1 MKIIAD
7 HPEKPKPHVA
17 AFYPAAIRRFFSRC
31 CLLLL
36 FCLSGS
42 APAQW
47 YKASAFSAGE
57 WLKYKV
63 KWGFIRLGTIEV
75 FQEEIADANPPA
87 FRVMMRAKSAK
98 LQIISV
104 FFVNEGIVNP
114 RQPTL
119 QQFTITVGKDARDVT
134 TYTFDPS
141 TGNVLMKKTVE
152 DQLVFEDS
160 LTYRENLY
168 DAIGTFMMIR
178 CLSASGFNITLNN
191 IIDFKICQTHLN
203 FSGAADT
210 IKVAAFDELQKGWEF
225 SGRADWVGKAYGGVS
240 GPFRG
245 WISQDAA
252 AIPLKV
258 KVKIFLGSIT
268 IELEDFCRD
277 SGMVPAKRIISNS
290 K

>member
-1 MKIIAD
+1 M
-7 HPEKPKPHVA
+7 
-17 AFYPAAIRRFFSRC
+17 
-31 CLLLL
+31 
-36 FCLSGS
+36 
-42 APAQW
+42 
-47 YKASAFSAGE
+47 
-57 WLKYKV
+57 
-63 KWGFIRLGTIEV
+63 
-75 FQEEIADANPPA
+75 
-87 FRVMMRAKSAK
+87 
-98 LQIISV
+98 
-104 FFVNEGIVNP
+104 
-114 RQPTL
+114 
-119 QQFTITVGKDARDVT
+119 
-134 TYTFDPS
+134 
-141 TGNVLMKKTVE
+141 
-152 DQLVFEDS
+152 
-160 LTYRENLY
+160 ENLY

-268 IELEDFCRD
+268 LELENFRRD
-277 SGMVPAKRIISNS
+277 SGLVPVKQSTTIS

>member
-1 MKIIAD
+1 MKITAD
-7 HPEKPKPHVA
+7 HPGKPQQRA
-17 AFYPAAIRRFFSRC
+17 AAVYTAAIRRFFSRR

-36 FCLSGS
+36 LVLSGS

-47 YKASAFSAGE
+47 YKASAFSDGE

-75 FQEEIADANPPA
+75 FQEALPDAAPPA
-87 FRVMMRAKSAK
+87 YRVMMRARSAR
-98 LQIISV
+98 LQLINV
-104 FFVNEGIVNP
+104 FFINEGIVNP

-119 QQFTITVGKDARDVT
+119 QQFKITVGRDARDVT
-134 TYTFDPS
+134 TYTSDPL
-141 TGNVLMKKTVE
+141 TGSVLMRKTVGE
-152 DQLVFEDS
+152 RPVLRDS
-160 LTYRENLY
+160 LTYSGDLY

-210 IKVAAFDELQKGWEF
+210 IKVAAFDELQNGWEF

-277 SGMVPAKRIISNS
+277 PGMVPVKQSIGNS

>member
-1 MKIIAD
+1 MKITPN
-7 HPEKPKPHVA
+7 HSGKPQQRA
-17 AFYPAAIRRFFSRC
+17 AAVFPAAMRRFFSRR

-36 FCLSGS
+36 LVLSGS
-42 APAQW
+42 VPAQW
-47 YKASAFSAGE
+47 YKASAFSDGE

-75 FQEEIADANPPA
+75 FQEELPETTPRA

-98 LQIISV
+98 LQIINV
-104 FFVNEGIVNP
+104 FFINEGIVNP

-119 QQFTITVGKDARDVT
+119 QQFKITVGKDARDIT
-134 TYTFDPS
+134 TYTYDPP
-141 TGNVLMKKTVE
+141 TGTVLMKKTVDNRLE
-152 DQLVFEDS
+152 LLDS
-160 LTYRENLY
+160 LTCLENLY

-203 FSGAADT
+203 FSGMADT
-210 IKVAAFDELQKGWEF
+210 IKVAAFDDLQKGWEF

-277 SGMVPAKRIISNS
+277 SGIVPVKQSIGNS